1 MTDWTPFP
9 AYGLTLN
16 PIIGRDLNTLKGRY
30 DKGHDYYQETQYD
43 PPYMNPDM
51 IADFEKVY
59 DKNID
64 RLVDMYKSAVQS
76 RRPFRLEDHFHDMHF
91 GAGAHEQIV
100 KVSKVC
106 HKIQQLVHFE
116 QQVHSAVR
124 AKEEQERRTVEAWKQ
139 ITEQSAG
146 PWPNPGSPP
155 LLNFAVARIQKLE
168 ATVER
173 LIKENED
180 LYRILT
186 ETRI

>member
-1 MTDWTPFP
+1 MPTDWTPFP

-16 PIIGRDLNTLKGRY
+16 PIVGLDLNTLKGRY

-51 IADFEKVY
+51 ITDFEKVY
-59 DKNID
+59 DRNID
-64 RLVDMYKSAVQS
+64 RLVDMYKSVTQS
-76 RRPFRLEDHFHDMHF
+76 RRPWENHFHEMGF
-91 GAGAHEQIV
+91 GAGTHEQIV

-106 HKIQQLVHFE
+106 HKIQQLVNFE
-116 QQVHSAVR
+116 QQVHSAIA

-139 ITEQSAG
+139 ITEQSTG
-146 PWPNPGSPP
+146 PWPNPGDRS

-173 LIKENED
+173 LAKENED
-180 LYRILT
+180 LYRLLA